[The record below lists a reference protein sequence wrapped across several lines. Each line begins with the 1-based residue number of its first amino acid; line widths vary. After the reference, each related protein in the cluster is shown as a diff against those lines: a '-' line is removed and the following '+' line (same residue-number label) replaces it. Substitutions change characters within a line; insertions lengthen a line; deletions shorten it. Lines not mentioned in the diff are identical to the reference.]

1 MVHVQIFS
9 DKELITHE
17 LRMCEYRT
25 DTPVSSHATNTRK
38 SAQNNQNL
46 MNSPMWQIDGP
57 YNNAVHPTTSSEGDR
72 AQYIDLQT
80 IQCLNW

>member
-1 MVHVQIFS
+1 MERSSSLDNLQHAIFGSRKTYMSTMVHVQIFS

-46 MNSPMWQIDGP
+46 MNSPM
-57 YNNAVHPTTSSEGDR
+57 
-72 AQYIDLQT
+72 
-80 IQCLNW
+80 